1 LENHVSK
8 KILIADKLGKPG
20 LEILDK
26 MSDMSYDLR
35 TGMSKEE
42 LLQAVGDYDA
52 VIVRSD
58 TYIDAD
64 VIAAGKRLKV
74 VGRAGIGVDNID
86 VPAATAGGVM
96 VMNTPHS
103 NSVATAE
110 QTLTL
115 LLAVSRKTVAAH
127 NSLAAGEWERNLY
140 VGTELFGK
148 TLGII
153 GFGYIGRLVAHRA
166 QAFGVNVIAYDPYVT
181 AETGMELNVAMLPM
195 ADVLAQSDLLT
206 LHAIVTPETKGMI
219 NATTIAGMKDGVII
233 VNVARGKLIDEQALA
248 EALKS
253 GKVAAAGLDVY
264 QEEPP
269 THSPLIGLPNVIHTP
284 HLGASTVE
292 AQRNVG
298 IEMVEQIADAL
309 RGVSYRNV
317 LNPVK
322 PG

>member
-1 LENHVSK
+1 MTY
-8 KILIADKLGKPG
+8 KILIADKLGKDG
-20 LEILDK
+20 LDRLSR

-64 VIAAGKRLKV
+64 VLAAGTRLKV

-86 VPAATAGGVM
+86 VPAATARGVM

-110 QTLTL
+110 QTFTL
-115 LLAVSRKTVAAH
+115 FLAASRRTVQAH
-127 NSLAAGEWERNLY
+127 NSLAAGQWERSSF
-140 VGTELFGK
+140 VGTELFDK

-153 GFGYIGRLVAHRA
+153 GFGYIGRLVARRA
-166 QAFGVNVIAYDPYVT
+166 QAFSMKVVAYDPYVSVT
-181 AETGMELNVAMLPM
+181 VAADLGVELLPL
-195 ADVLAQSDLLT
+195 DEVLAAADLIT

-219 NATTIAGMKDGVII
+219 NAETIATMKDGVII

-248 EALKS
+248 DALKS
-253 GKVAAAGLDVY
+253 GKVAAAGIDVY

-269 THSPLIGLPNVIHTP
+269 TNSPLIGLPNVIHTP
-284 HLGASTVE
+284 HLGASTQE
-292 AQRNVG
+292 AQKNVG

-309 RGVSYRNV
+309 RGEAYRNV
-317 LNPVK
+317 LNAMA
-322 PG
+322 GG

>member
-1 LENHVSK
+1 MSK

-42 LLQAVGDYDA
+42 LLAAIPDYEA

-64 VIAAGKRLKV
+64 VLAAGTQLKV

-86 VPAATAGGVM
+86 VAAATARGVM

>member
-1 LENHVSK
+1 MSK

-42 LLQAVGDYDA
+42 LLAAIPDYEA

-64 VIAAGKRLKV
+64 VLAAGTQLKV

-86 VPAATAGGVM
+86 VAAATARGVM

-219 NATTIAGMKDGVII
+219 NAATIAGMKDGVII

>member
-1 LENHVSK
+1 MSK
-8 KILIADKLGKPG
+8 KILIADKLGSAG
-20 LEILDK
+20 LERLDQ
-26 MSDMSYDLR
+26 MSDISYDLH
-35 TGMSKEE
+35 TGMTKEE
-42 LLQAVGDYDA
+42 LLSVIPDYDA

-58 TYIDAD
+58 TFIDAD
-64 VIAAGKRLKV
+64 VLAAGKRLKV

-86 VPAATAGGVM
+86 VAAATERGIM

-110 QTLTL
+110 QTMTL
-115 LLAVSRKTVAAH
+115 LLAVSRKTVHAH
-127 NSLAAGEWERNLY
+127 RSLAEGKWERAQY

-166 QAFGVNVIAYDPYVT
+166 QAFGVNVVAYDPYVPV
-181 AETGMELNVAMLPM
+181 ETGKELGVTILPL
-195 ADVLAQSDLLT
+195 DELLAISDLIT
-206 LHAIVTPETKGMI
+206 LHAIVTPETKGLI
-219 NATTIAGMKDGVII
+219 NAETISSMKDGVII

-248 EALKS
+248 DALKS
-253 GKVAAAGLDVY
+253 GKVAAAGVDVY

-269 THSPLIGLPNVIHTP
+269 TNSPLIGLPNVTHTP
-284 HLGASTVE
+284 HLGASTQE
-292 AQRNVG
+292 AQHNVG
-298 IEMVEQIADAL
+298 IEMVEEIADAL

-322 PG
+322 PQ

>member
-1 LENHVSK
+1 MSK

>member
-1 LENHVSK
+1 MSK

-20 LEILDK
+20 LELLDK

-42 LLQAVGDYDA
+42 LLAAIPDYEA

-64 VIAAGKRLKV
+64 VLAAGTQLKV

-86 VPAATAGGVM
+86 VAAATARGIM

-127 NSLAAGEWERNLY
+127 NSLAAGEWERTLY

-181 AETGMELNVAMLPM
+181 AEAGAELNVAMLPL

-206 LHAIVTPETKGMI
+206 LHAIVTPETRGMI

-248 EALKS
+248 DALKS